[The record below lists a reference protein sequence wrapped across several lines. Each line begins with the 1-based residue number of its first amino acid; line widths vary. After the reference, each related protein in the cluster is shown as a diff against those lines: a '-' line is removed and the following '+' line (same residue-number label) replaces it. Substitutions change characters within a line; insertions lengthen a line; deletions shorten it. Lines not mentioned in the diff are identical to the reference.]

1 MVYYRAG
8 YSPRDYCESNE
19 IEKCWESREM
29 IELSEA
35 IKIPDV
41 KMELMNQKRMQVEL
55 SKPKVHEKYL
65 NE

>member
-1 MVYYRAG
+1 
-8 YSPRDYCESNE
+8 
-19 IEKCWESREM
+19 M
-29 IELSEA
+29 IEISEA